1 MIRVSIDGDQN
12 GPYCANFQTAI
23 ELIGKRWNGAI
34 VAVLLSGPRRFSE
47 LVSSVPG
54 LSERLLSDRLR
65 ELQLRG
71 LLVRRVL
78 GGPPLGVEYELT
90 AAGRDLAPV
99 VETISAWAYRWLEG
113 PIAADVSVRAE
124 VRPAG

>member
-1 MIRVSIDGDQN
+1 MIRVSIDGDQD
-12 GPYCANFQTAI
+12 GPYCASFQTAV

-99 VETISAWAYRWLEG
+99 VETISAWAHHWLEG

-124 VRPAG
+124 VHPAG